1 MKNNYKI
8 LYLTRWYPNRYDPMP
23 GLFIRRHAEA
33 VNRFCQVGVV
43 YTYISKQ
50 EKIRGFDV
58 DFGVINGIPTA
69 KVYYNNPRYN
79 IPVISGIVKGYR
91 FFQAWHKGIKRV
103 SKEFGDFDLFH
114 IHILTRPGIMALW
127 YKWVHGK
134 PYVVSEHWSRYLS
147 ETDNFKGWF
156 RKRITRLVVKNAETV
171 ITVTQNLADAMQ
183 SHKLRNK
190 NYRVLANVVTDD
202 FLNYPVKKNLEEKK
216 ESTFIHVS
224 CFEDK
229 SKNISGL
236 LNMIRS
242 MANKR
247 NDFIFKL
254 VGEGKDINFLKQ
266 YARDIGLTEETVV
279 FTGLL
284 EGKNLVK
291 EMASA
296 GLLVVFSN
304 YENFPVVI
312 NESFALGI
320 PVIATRVGG
329 IPEFVNNSNGRLI
342 DAGDEVAL
350 EKHLT
355 DYLEGKLSFD
365 NQKIRAESNDIFSP
379 EKIGR
384 ELCDIYSECLI
395 GQ

>member
-43 YTYISKQ
+43 YTYISEQ

-58 DFGVINGIPTA
+58 DFDVINGIPTA

-103 SKEFGDFDLFH
+103 SKELGNFDLFH

-183 SHKLRNK
+183 QHKLKNK

-202 FLNYPVKKNLEEKK
+202 FLNYPIQKNPEEKK
-216 ESTFIHVS
+216 KSTFIHVS

-236 LNMIRS
+236 MNMIRS

-312 NESFALGI
+312 NESFTLGI

-365 NQKIRAESNDIFSP
+365 NQKIRAESHDIFSP

-384 ELCDIYSECLI
+384 ELCDIYSQCLT